1 MNKNVVI
8 GRPINGISIN
18 GLEYV
23 LDENGDEMLFES
35 EAEAK
40 QFLIDNGF
48 TEEDIENQGI
58 VFVDENYWGD

>member
-1 MNKNVVI
+1 MSILI

-23 LDENGDEMLFES
+23 LDEHGYEMLFEN
-35 EAEAK
+35 EAKAK

-58 VFVDENYWGD
+58 VFVDENYWED